1 MQTPKNGF
9 KQAIADGK
17 QQVGLWCSLASAYST
32 ELVAGAG
39 FDWLLLDSE
48 HSPSDPVTM
57 LPLLQAAA
65 AHPVAP
71 IVRPAWNDL
80 VLIKRYLDIGAQSLL
95 IPFVQ
100 TAAEAKAAVDATRY
114 PPAGLR
120 GVSSVTRATHFGRVQ
135 AYAQDAAKEI
145 CVLVQV
151 ETLAAVNQI
160 EAICAVEGVD
170 GVFIGPNDLA
180 ASMGHAGN
188 QGHPEVAD
196 AVESAIRRI
205 RAAGKPA
212 GVLTADPAFARR
224 CIEAGS
230 LFTAVGVDA
239 AMLARASDKLAADFK
254 QG

>member
-1 MQTPKNGF
+1 MDMPKNLF
-9 KQAIADGK
+9 KQAILEGRH
-17 QQVGLWCSLASAYST
+17 QTGLWCTLADAYAT
-32 ELVAGAG
+32 ELCAGAG
-39 FDWLLLDSE
+39 FEWLLLDSE

-65 AHPVAP
+65 AHPVTS
-71 IVRPAWNDL
+71 IVRPAWNDT

-100 TAAEAKAAVDATRY
+100 NAEEAASAVAATRY
-114 PPAGLR
+114 PPKGVR
-120 GVSSVTRATHFGRVQ
+120 GVSSVSRATQFGRIQ
-135 AYAQDAAKEI
+135 GYQQKADDEI

-151 ETLAAVNQI
+151 ETEAAIDQI

-180 ASMGHAGN
+180 ASMGYLGRMNEPA
-188 QGHPEVAD
+188 PRK
-196 AVESAIRRI
+196 AVIDGIKRI

-212 GVLTADPAFARR
+212 GVLTPDPAFAKQ

-239 AMLARASDKLAADFK
+239 GMLAKATDALKAEFL
-254 QG
+254 G